1 MKKLSFSLSLL
12 LFFNI
17 SCAKKIYFAYKDF
30 ACIELS
36 QKHIIFFPNVI
47 SNINI
52 TSYASYYKLK
62 DTLIV
67 YSIDTNS
74 SIKLLK
80 KDSIDFIQI
89 VDKSN
94 AISKKYYTS
103 NNINKYNSIKPIT
116 KINQYQIDTL
126 YIKRNSCGRSFK
138 VPKDYNYIEI
148 NNYRSEMDYES
159 LIPYNDTARY
169 IMRNDSLILL
179 TRHLGYAPFET
190 YYVRC
195 SKKKC
200 NNILKYITNR

>member
-80 KDSIDFIQI
+80 KDSID
-89 VDKSN
+89 
-94 AISKKYYTS
+94 
-103 NNINKYNSIKPIT
+103 
-116 KINQYQIDTL
+116 
-126 YIKRNSCGRSFK
+126 
-138 VPKDYNYIEI
+138 
-148 NNYRSEMDYES
+148 
-159 LIPYNDTARY
+159 LI
-169 IMRNDSLILL
+169 
-179 TRHLGYAPFET
+179 
-190 YYVRC
+190 
-195 SKKKC
+195 
-200 NNILKYITNR
+200 